1 MKKIL
6 RTVLL
11 ITLVTGLF
19 SFRLF
24 GILDD
29 VIVAMKAGSSE
40 QLAKYFD
47 NVVEITMP
55 DKSNSY
61 SKSQAE
67 IIMKDFFNNY
77 KVKSFDV
84 LHKGDN
90 GNSNYCIGNLLTKD
104 GKFRTTLFVKQRG
117 DKQYLQEIRIE
128 AQAP

>member
-1 MKKIL
+1 MKKTL
-6 RTVLL
+6 RTVLFVTL
-11 ITLVTGLF
+11 IASLM
-19 SFRLF
+19 SFRFL

-29 VIVAMKAGSSE
+29 VIGAMKAGSSD

-67 IIMKDFFNNY
+67 MIMKDFFNNY

-90 GNSNYCIGNLLTKD
+90 GSSNYCIGNLQTKD

>member
-6 RTVLL
+6 RSVLL
-11 ITLVTGLF
+11 IAFVTGLF

-24 GILDD
+24 GVLDD
-29 VIVAMKAGSSE
+29 VIGAMKAGSSE
-40 QLAKYFD
+40 QLAKHFD

-90 GNSNYCIGNLLTKD
+90 GNSNYCIGNLQTKD
-104 GKFRTTLFVKQRG
+104 GKYRTTLFVKQRG

>member
-1 MKKIL
+1 MKKTL
-6 RTVLL
+6 RTILVLTF
-11 ITLVTGLF
+11 ITGLL

-24 GILDD
+24 GVLDD
-29 VIVAMKAGSSE
+29 VIGAMKSGSAE
-40 QLAKYFD
+40 QLARYFD

-67 IIMKDFFNNY
+67 MIMKDFFNNY

-90 GNSNYCIGNLLTKD
+90 GTSNYCIGNLQTKD
-104 GKFRTTLFVKQRG
+104 GKFRTTLFVKQKG

>member
-1 MKKIL
+1 MKRNL
-6 RTVLL
+6 RTILL

-29 VIVAMKAGSSE
+29 VIGAMKAGSSE

-55 DKSNSY
+55 DKSSSY

-90 GNSNYCIGNLLTKD
+90 GNSNYCIGNLQTKD
-104 GKFRTTLFVKQRG
+104 GKFRTTLFVKQKG

>member
-1 MKKIL
+1 MKKTLRIIL
-6 RTVLL
+6 LL
-11 ITLVTGLF
+11 TLIAGLM
-19 SFRLF
+19 SFRFL

-29 VIVAMKAGSSE
+29 VIGAMKAGSSD

-67 IIMKDFFNNY
+67 MIMKDFFNNY

-90 GNSNYCIGNLLTKD
+90 GTSNYCIGNLQTKD
-104 GKFRTTLFVKQRG
+104 GKFRTTLFVKQKG
-117 DKQYLQEIRIE
+117 DKQFLQEIRIE

>member
-1 MKKIL
+1 MKRNL
-6 RTVLL
+6 RTILL
-11 ITLVTGLF
+11 IILVTGLF

-29 VIVAMKAGSSE
+29 VIGAMKAGSSD

-67 IIMKDFFNNY
+67 IIMKDFFNNN

>member
-1 MKKIL
+1 MKKIVHS
-6 RTVLL
+6 VLI
-11 ITLVTGLF
+11 ITFIGGLL

-29 VIVAMKAGSSE
+29 VIGAMKAGDSG
-40 QLAKYFD
+40 QLARYFD
-47 NVVEITMP
+47 TMVEITMP

-90 GNSNYCIGNLLTKD
+90 GNSNYCIGNLQTKE

>member
-1 MKKIL
+1 MKKTL
-6 RTVLL
+6 RTIFLL
-11 ITLVTGLF
+11 TLIAGLM
-19 SFRLF
+19 SFRYL

-29 VIVAMKAGSSE
+29 VIGAMKAGSSD
-40 QLAKYFD
+40 QLARYFD

-67 IIMKDFFNNY
+67 MIMKDFFNNY

-90 GNSNYCIGNLLTKD
+90 GSSNYCIGNLQTKD
-104 GKFRTTLFVKQRG
+104 GKFRTTLFVKQKG
-117 DKQYLQEIRIE
+117 DKQFLQEIRIE

>member
-1 MKKIL
+1 MKKHLHKI
-6 RTVLL
+6 LL
-11 ITLVTGLF
+11 ITLVASLV
-19 SFRLF
+19 SSRAP

-29 VIVAMKAGSSE
+29 VIGAMKSGSAE

-67 IIMKDFFNNY
+67 VIMRDFFANY

-90 GNSNYCIGNLLTKD
+90 GNSNYCIGNLQTKD
-104 GKFRTTLFVKQRG
+104 GRFRTTLFVKQRG
-117 DKQYLQEIRIE
+117 DKQFLQEIRIE
-128 AQAP
+128 AQ

>member
-1 MKKIL
+1 MKKTL
-6 RTVLL
+6 RTIFLL
-11 ITLVTGLF
+11 TLIAGIT
-19 SFRLF
+19 SFRFL

-29 VIVAMKAGSSE
+29 VIGAMKAGNSD

-67 IIMKDFFNNY
+67 MIMKDFFNNY

-90 GNSNYCIGNLLTKD
+90 GSSNYCIGNLQTKD

>member
-1 MKKIL
+1 MKKTL
-6 RTVLL
+6 RTFLL
-11 ITLVTGLF
+11 LTLIAGLM
-19 SFRLF
+19 SFRFL

-29 VIVAMKAGSSE
+29 VIGAMKAGSSD

-67 IIMKDFFNNY
+67 MIMKDFFNNY

-90 GNSNYCIGNLLTKD
+90 GSSNYCIGNLQTKD
-104 GKFRTTLFVKQRG
+104 GKFRTTLFVKQKG
-117 DKQYLQEIRIE
+117 DKQFLQEIRIE

>member
-1 MKKIL
+1 MKKNL
-6 RTVLL
+6 RTILL
-11 ITLVTGLF
+11 ITLVSGLF

-29 VIVAMKAGSSE
+29 VIGAMKAGSAE
-40 QLAKYFD
+40 QLAKHFD

-67 IIMKDFFNNY
+67 MIMKDFFTNY

-90 GNSNYCIGNLLTKD
+90 GNSNYCIGNLHTKE